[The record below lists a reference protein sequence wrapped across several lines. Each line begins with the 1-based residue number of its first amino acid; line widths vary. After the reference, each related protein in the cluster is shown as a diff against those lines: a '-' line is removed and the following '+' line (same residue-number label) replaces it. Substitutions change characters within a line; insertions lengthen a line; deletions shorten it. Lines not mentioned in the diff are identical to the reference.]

1 MKEAKMPRAFVIRP
15 FGKKKDSSG
24 LEIDFETVH
33 NDLIAPALNTT
44 GFAGSTTG
52 EIVESG
58 NIREDMFALIIEAD
72 LIVCDITI
80 HNANVFYELGIRHA
94 LRKKRTILIKGG
106 PIKDSTPFDLLTDRY
121 MAYDISNPGASKD
134 KLTGAIEET
143 LKSSRTTDS
152 PVFQMLPS
160 LPEADV
166 ANIQV
171 VPLDFR
177 EDVNRARAGRSKGW
191 LRLLADEVR
200 TQRFQWEGLKL
211 VGSAQWDLKDYEGAR
226 LSWETVRE
234 MYPSDIETNLALANI
249 YERLYRDEKNPDFI
263 ELSEQALDRV
273 LNNVLTSRKQRVE
286 ALALRGRNQKTRWR
300 LEFEE
305 LNPEEK
311 RSAAMNRALIN
322 SYEAYRNAFLEDLN
336 HFYSGINAL
345 QMGTILLAF
354 SKEDMWYGMFE
365 NDRQA
370 KDYQV
375 DLEEQVASLR
385 AVVPGSIDAALR
397 KMNTSD
403 PERVWAEISR
413 ADIIFLTDDTRI
425 QRVINAYR
433 DAIPDYKP
441 FAWDAARGQ
450 LTLFADLGIK
460 TDLANAV
467 ITGNNKR
474 FKETNETKETPSKK
488 SVHVIIFAGHRV
500 DGPTRSQPR
509 FPEGRQTRAKSL
521 IREAL
526 QRLLDDKHEVHLLA
540 SGAPGA
546 DILTHEIC
554 QELGLAS
561 TICLPMPKEDFG
573 SFAFDALD
581 SWRTRFLDLASNRK
595 VLELSDRK
603 GLPRWLR
610 GSDVNPWERGNCWVM
625 QMALSWGA
633 ARITLLALWDGKGKG
648 DDFGGTAHMLDLARA
663 KGRVRIEI
671 IDAKQLLI

>member
-1 MKEAKMPRAFVIRP
+1 MARAFVIRP

-33 NDLIAPALNTT
+33 KDLIAPALDAT

-72 LIVCDITI
+72 LVVCDLTV

-94 LRKKRTILIKGG
+94 LRKKRTILIKGD
-106 PIKDSTPFDLLTDRY
+106 PTKDGTPFDLLTDRY
-121 MAYDISNPGASKD
+121 MAYDVANPGLSKQT
-134 KLTGAIEET
+134 LIEAIQES

-171 VPLDFR
+171 VPVDFR
-177 EDVNRARAGRSKGW
+177 EDVNRARAGGSKGW
-191 LRLLADEVR
+191 LRLLAEEVR
-200 TQRFQWEGLKL
+200 TQRFQWEGLEL
-211 VGSAQWDLKDYEGAR
+211 VGRAQWDLKDYRGAR
-226 LSWETVRE
+226 QSWETVRE
-234 MYPSDIETNLALANI
+234 MYPSDVETNLALANI
-249 YERLYRDEKNPDFI
+249 YERLYREEKKSELI
-263 ELSEQALDRV
+263 ELSAQALDRV
-273 LNNVLTSRKQRVE
+273 LNNVLTGGKQRVE

-305 LNPEEK
+305 LASEEK
-311 RSAAMNRALIN
+311 RTAAMNRALIN
-322 SYEAYRNAFLEDLN
+322 SYEAYLNAFLEDLN

-345 QMGTILLAF
+345 QMGSILLDL
-354 SKEDMWYGMFE
+354 SKEEVWYGPFK
-365 NDRQA
+365 NDREA
-370 KDYQV
+370 KEYQV
-375 DLEEQVASLR
+375 EVEEQVASLR

-397 KMNTSD
+397 KMSYTD

-413 ADIIFLTDDTRI
+413 ADVMFLRDDTRI
-425 QRVINAYR
+425 QQVISGYR
-433 DAIPDYKP
+433 DAIPKDKP
-441 FAWDAARGQ
+441 FAWDAACGQ
-450 LTLFADLGIK
+450 LKLFADLGIK
-460 TDLANAV
+460 TDLAKAV
-467 ITGNNKR
+467 IAANDKR
-474 FKETNETKETPSKK
+474 FKDANATKETSSKK
-488 SVHVIIFAGHRV
+488 SPHVIIFAGHRV

-509 FPEGRQTRAKSL
+509 FPQERQDRAKCL

-526 QRLLDDKHEVHLLA
+526 QRLLDDKHEIHLLA
-540 SGAPGA
+540 SAAPGA
-546 DILTHEIC
+546 DILTHENC

-573 SFAFDALD
+573 TFAFQALD
-581 SWRTRFLDLASNRK
+581 SWRTRFLDLASDRK
-595 VLELSDRK
+595 VLELSDRE

-610 GSDVNPWERGNCWVM
+610 GSKVNPWERGNRWVM

-633 ARITLLALWDGKGKG
+633 DRLTLIALWDGKEKG
-648 DDFGGTAHMLDLARA
+648 DDFGGTAHMVGLARST
-663 KGRVRIEI
+663 GRIRIEI
-671 IDAKQLLI
+671 IDAEQLLT

>member
-1 MKEAKMPRAFVIRP
+1 MSRAFVIRP

-33 NDLIAPALNTT
+33 KDLIAPALDAT

-106 PIKDSTPFDLLTDRY
+106 PTKDGTPFDLLTDRY
-121 MAYDISNPGASKD
+121 LGYEIGNPGGSKD
-134 KLTGAIEET
+134 RLIETIEEA
-143 LKSSRTTDS
+143 LRSSRTTDS

-177 EDVNRARAGRSKGW
+177 EDVNRARAGGSKGW

-200 TQRFQWEGLKL
+200 GQRFQWEGLKL
-211 VGSAQWDLKDYEGAR
+211 VGRAQWDLKDYDGAR
-226 LSWETVRE
+226 QSWETVRE

-249 YERLYRDEKNPDFI
+249 YERLYRDEKKPELI
-263 ELSEQALDRV
+263 ELSEQALDRA
-273 LNNVLTSRKQRVE
+273 LNNILTSRKQRVE

-345 QMGTILLAF
+345 QMGSILLDF
-354 SKEDMWYGMFE
+354 SKDEMWYGPFK
-365 NDRQA
+365 NDREA
-370 KDYQV
+370 KEYQV
-375 DLEEQVASLR
+375 EVEEQVASLR

-397 KMNTSD
+397 KMSRTD
-403 PERVWAEISR
+403 PERLWAEISR
-413 ADIIFLTDDTRI
+413 ADVMFLTDDVRA
-425 QRVINAYR
+425 QQVISGYR
-433 DAIPDYKP
+433 DAIPKDMP

-450 LTLFADLGIK
+450 LKLFADLGIK
-460 TDLANAV
+460 ADLANAV
-467 ITGNNKR
+467 IAANNKR
-474 FKETNETKETPSKK
+474 FNETNETKETPSKK
-488 SVHVIIFAGHRV
+488 SLHVIIFAGHRV
-500 DGPTRSQPR
+500 DGLTRSHPR
-509 FPEGRQTRAKSL
+509 FPEAKQDRAKSL

-526 QRLLDDKHEVHLLA
+526 QRLLDDKHEIHLLA
-540 SGAPGA
+540 SAAPGA

-573 SFAFDALD
+573 NFAFEALD

-610 GSDVNPWERGNCWVM
+610 GSKVNPWERGNSWVM
-625 QMALSWGA
+625 QMALSSGA
-633 ARITLLALWDGKGKG
+633 DRVTLVALWDGKGKG
-648 DDFGGTAHMLDLARA
+648 DDFGGTAHMVDLARA
-663 KGRVRIEI
+663 TGRVRIEP
-671 IDAKQLLI
+671 IDAKQLLT